1 MQKSEI
7 SGRKRV
13 FLVSSIFRKTY
24 CKHKI
29 SPGKSGASPFIIRF
43 IQGCLRYN
51 SINFL
56 AKLIINY
63 VFLGQW
69 SDWDDWSAC
78 SAECQLGSQ
87 SPTRYRNRTCE
98 GFTFNGTC
106 PPLVLN
112 GISYYGSQTE
122 NCNSEKPC
130 NGMSNFFI
138 KFD

>member
-1 MQKSEI
+1 MSKCFSI
-7 SGRKRV
+7 KGIA
-13 FLVSSIFRKTY
+13 VSLRLFTLLYKFFVSI
-24 CKHKI
+24 
-29 SPGKSGASPFIIRF
+29 
-43 IQGCLRYN
+43 
-51 SINFL
+51 
-56 AKLIINY
+56 
-63 VFLGQW
+63 GQW

-112 GISYYGSQTE
+112 GISYFGLQIE

-130 NGMSNFFI
+130 NGV
-138 KFD
+138 